1 MNKNMTTIQKYP
13 VLTEYRK
20 GYVMNWRDKKNKKI
34 LKLIKAEEEA
44 VKKAKEDGTWTHHMD
59 EYLQGLYNMWNEIN

>member
-1 MNKNMTTIQKYP
+1 
-13 VLTEYRK
+13 
-20 GYVMNWRDKKNKKI
+20 MNWRDKKNKKI